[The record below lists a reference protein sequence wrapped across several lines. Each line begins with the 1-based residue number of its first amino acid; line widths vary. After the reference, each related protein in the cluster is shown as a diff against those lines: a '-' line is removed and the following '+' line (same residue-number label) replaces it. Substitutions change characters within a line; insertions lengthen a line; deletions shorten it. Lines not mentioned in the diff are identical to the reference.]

1 MGKEADLEIVAEY
14 EQPMDIDCAAIDEL
28 KTIEN
33 DIPVSKDADIDF
45 TSKEDESEWEY
56 EEEENNHI
64 VHTVTDNAN
73 FAEEEV
79 TDKDVENSEDDTINI
94 DNAANGIEEGKIDVD
109 KNEESL
115 DFKTCNE
122 AIKSEND
129 NENDVTIEDAE
140 VEAQEKPPT
149 LSSQMSCPVMSEST
163 P

>member
-33 DIPVSKDADIDF
+33 DIPVSKDADIDV
-45 TSKEDESEWEY
+45 TSKEDESEWDY

-73 FAEEEV
+73 YA
-79 TDKDVENSEDDTINI
+79 EDDTIDI
-94 DNAANGIEEGKIDVD
+94 DNATDGIEEGKIDIN

-129 NENDVTIEDAE
+129 NENEALIEDAE